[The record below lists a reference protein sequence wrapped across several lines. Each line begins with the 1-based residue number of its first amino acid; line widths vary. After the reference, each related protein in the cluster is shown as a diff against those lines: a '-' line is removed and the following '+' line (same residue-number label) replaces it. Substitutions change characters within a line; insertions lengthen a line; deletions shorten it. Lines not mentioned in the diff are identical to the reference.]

1 MLHLRDVDRDNFKEC
16 IALDVNENQR
26 SFVAPNIRSLAQAY
40 VSRDEAKVFSL
51 YDEDLM
57 VGFAMLYVDHKVNEY
72 ELWRFMIDRRY
83 QHKGYGRAALGKI
96 IDYFRSIGAKT
107 VKLSFEPENHIA
119 EKLYESCGFYKNGEE
134 NEGEIVMQLDL

>member
-1 MLHLRDVDRDNFKEC
+1 MLRLRDVDKDNFKEC
-16 IALDVNENQR
+16 IALDVNEDQR

-119 EKLYESCGFYKNGEE
+119 E
-134 NEGEIVMQLDL
+134 